1 MPPLELYS
9 NLALSLDIL
18 LLRIFSIFL
27 SLQFL
32 QTGTILSHSFLL
44 WDCNPIPHLMSSL
57 SAWSGLYKFP
67 HLTVGHFISGSSLWD
82 LRVSHPPQDLATFW
96 CVPIPPNSQSC
107 LFPLLCWPS
116 GLHLYSPH
124 PIPCHVPLYLS
135 LSPSKPRS
143 LCPRSLCPSP
153 CDCFLLPPKWD
164 WIILTL
170 ELWVAKLCVC
180 GLYPGHSVLFG

>member
-57 SAWSGLYKFP
+57 SAWSGFYKFP

-82 LRVSHPPQDLATFW
+82 LRVSHPPRTWLLSG
-96 CVPIPPNSQSC
+96 VSPYLLIPKVACFHYYVGPQGFIC
-107 LFPLLCWPS
+107 ILPTQ
-116 GLHLYSPH
+116 
-124 PIPCHVPLYLS
+124 YLVM
-135 LSPSKPRS
+135 SPSTS
-143 LCPRSLCPSP
+143 LCPLPNPGPSVPGPFVLAPVIAFFYLPSGIELSSL
-153 CDCFLLPPKWD
+153 
-164 WIILTL
+164 
-170 ELWVAKLCVC
+170 
-180 GLYPGHSVLFG
+180 